1 MAMVEVSCGESIE
14 LAAEDVSVAPEEGWA
29 ELPVLSTGND
39 ELTSLVVAGALAELL
54 LDTTEVVS
62 TGTPVAP

>member
-1 MAMVEVSCGESIE
+1 MVEVSCGESAE

-54 LDTTEVVS
+54 LDTAEVVS